1 LALCV
6 AARKF
11 DNVMAIAHTCKGH
24 ACGFKLLFREDQGMI
39 GTFAWV
45 SFPFGILIG
54 YLWRDRISKARAA
67 RYWAGHKKRH
77 PFGAAAGD
85 STVRR

>member
-1 LALCV
+1 
-6 AARKF
+6 
-11 DNVMAIAHTCKGH
+11 
-24 ACGFKLLFREDQGMI
+24 MI